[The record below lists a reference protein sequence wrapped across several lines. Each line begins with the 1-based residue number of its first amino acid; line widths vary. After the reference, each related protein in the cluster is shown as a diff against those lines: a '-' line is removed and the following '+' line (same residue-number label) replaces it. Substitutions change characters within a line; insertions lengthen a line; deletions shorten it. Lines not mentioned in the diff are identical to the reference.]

1 MTYADV
7 LRLIADAPTPIRLR
21 EIAEAFNVPNSTAAS
36 RCKYLVETGL
46 AQQPGWGTYE
56 ITDAGRA
63 ELEAVATE
71 GPRRGAPPR
80 HAAPRASGAL
90 SPRQGIRQTMAQ
102 AALYPEPQEPL
113 PATRGDCAD
122 GPRPCPMVRCR
133 YHLALEV
140 SDAGTIRLRYP
151 GREVWEMEHTCLLD
165 LADQGPREIREIAQ
179 ILGIS
184 EQSVGQILAAALD
197 SAAPALAAIVD
208 DDGHR
213 RLPLLQAAE

>member
-1 MTYADV
+1 MTYVDV
-7 LRLIADAPTPIRLR
+7 LRLIEASPTIRLR
-21 EIAEAFNVPNSTAAS
+21 DIAEALSVPSSTAAS
-36 RCKYLVETGL
+36 RCKYLLETGL
-46 AQQPGWGTYE
+46 VRQPGWGTYE

-63 ELEAVATE
+63 ELEAATRE

-90 SPRQGIRQTMAQ
+90 SPRQGVRQTMAA

-133 YHLALEV
+133 YHLALEATE
-140 SDAGTIRLRYP
+140 AGTIRLRYP
-151 GREVWEMEHTCLLD
+151 EREVWEMEHTCLLD

-179 ILGIS
+179 ILGVT
-184 EQSVGQILAAALD
+184 EQSVGQILASAMHN
-197 SAAPALAAIVD
+197 AAPALAAIDD